1 MMPIDGRSTGA
12 RPCAKAVLALFGG
25 LFLIALLAVPVVT
38 MITAER
44 QSPGSRVVY
53 RITYPKRS
61 TMFLP
66 SYLAGQGRP
75 GPAGEVRLRT
85 AKWTGTMAIVA
96 VLGIFDYFVVCRLL
110 RRRAG
115 RGSAGADPEAIDRKT
130 ASGRSGLD
138 IFP

>member
-1 MMPIDGRSTGA
+1 MPIDGRSPRA

-110 RRRAG
+110 RRRARRRAADDG
-115 RGSAGADPEAIDRKT
+115 PADAGLEPERNRSELDPF
-130 ASGRSGLD
+130 S
-138 IFP
+138 